1 MSCHPLSL
9 VPFLL
14 DKVGGIRTLNQAD
27 GIHPTAQG
35 QEIVAKN
42 VLPYLEKILPAPK
55 AEAPAPV
62 VIAPPPPVITSNEA
76 TAPAATETAPAPAQS
91 QVPSEPVTISPDAEY
106 PNGFADPEDP
116 FANDAATA
124 AREESGFD
132 WGLLGLLG
140 LLGLI
145 PLFRK
150 GGRTRTIYVDRDD
163 PRRVI
168 REEEQ

>member
-1 MSCHPLSL
+1 MRHSL
-9 VPFLL
+9 FAILCAAL
-14 DKVGGIRTLNQAD
+14 AATGAS
-27 GIHPTAQG
+27 AQNGAFPAPAG
-35 QEIVAKN
+35 QNA
-42 VLPYLEKILPAPK
+42 PAPK
-55 AEAPAPV
+55 TEPSAPV
-62 VIAPPPPVITSNEA
+62 VIAPPPPV
-76 TAPAATETAPAPAQS
+76 APANEVTAAPVANDTVVAPPQQ
-91 QVPSEPVTISPDAEY
+91 QVPAEPVTISPDAEY

-124 AREESGFD
+124 AREDSGFD

-163 PRRVI
+163 PARVI
-168 REEEQ
+168 REEER

>member
-1 MSCHPLSL
+1 MRHSL
-9 VPFLL
+9 IAIAIAGLAASA
-14 DKVGGIRTLNQAD
+14 GS
-27 GIHPTAQG
+27 AQNNVTPAPAG
-35 QEIVAKN
+35 QPA
-42 VLPYLEKILPAPK
+42 PAPK

-62 VIAPPPPVITSNEA
+62 VIAPPPPVVTSNEA
-76 TAPAATETAPAPAQS
+76 TTPAAAETTPAPAQS